1 MIKLSKNNSLKYYE
15 DENYRKTFENKQI
28 SLDLSHCKNIS
39 NVSML
44 GLVHAL
50 DLNGCY
56 NILDVSNSTIF
67 K

>member
-56 NILDVSNSTIF
+56 NISDVSNSTIF